1 MGFIVAY
8 QLASGTPGPAY
19 TVFYMSLS
27 TWIGLTQARGVALAL
42 TPLFAAG
49 YLGPLLMMHAPGHAL
64 WSAVVA
70 VPVTVLLGEVLAW
83 VGTQFDTAH
92 RLVAEREAPSP
103 SRPAAIR

>member
-1 MGFIVAY
+1 
-8 QLASGTPGPAY
+8 
-19 TVFYMSLS
+19 
-27 TWIGLTQARGVALAL
+27 L

-49 YLGPLLMMHAPGHAL
+49 YLGPLLMMDAPGHAL

-92 RLVAEREAPSP
+92 RLVTEREAASAIQARRDPMTGLGN
-103 SRPAAIR
+103 RRALHEWLAARAALGCTVGVVYLDLNGV